1 MVEHPKPQQATQ
13 GGGAL
18 HTISSTTRH
27 GRPCPGL
34 RPGDPPCGHPCPH
47 ALFQPLPQQPAP
59 LPGIYLNTITGAKG
73 VYLTTGDTTGQA
85 VPLDQVHHMAL
96 GPRLPNADKPRNPL
110 AGRGAREPRPVDPNA
125 PGPDRALLHLTI
137 KHRAQLPTTLAGE
150 KYFIVEGLTDD
161 VITLAANTLAATT
174 DAWDVAVGHPTA
186 RKDRIQGTE
195 DTLTPDL
202 MNHLMTLT
210 SPPEQHDRKTKGPK
224 VTDWAV
230 FNDKPPDT
238 PTVTLT
244 CHQHTWWVAR
254 WNATGTTDR
263 VHTFTP
269 AAKPATPLAL
279 GDRFSHSTH
288 HTNHIRAHWLAL
300 KTAMHWTVDAPAT
313 DTTLPETWL
322 TLTHNL
328 AAYVRKYGTAQA
340 QRWMSW
346 PTDTEGT
353 LKLRTTSL
361 QEHANRLRGMHRPQE
376 GQGPAYSIFRR
387 DAPKPPPKPA
397 PEQPQPKPRPRP
409 GGADASARRAKRPQ
423 PEPKVAP
430 APPPPDPQLK
440 PKAPACPL
448 FTRAERAAMH
458 PEWPDGAEVQGVYGT
473 TLKGQPKHFVW
484 FRGKIQGGL
493 ATPGQ
498 NGNLQLKIKWQALP
512 EWGEK
517 VETSNLELWDDR
529 QLQECPVQL
538 RTPANQVPPGTVWT
552 GDVPQTW
559 LEEPD
564 IPGEERM
571 AAAINH
577 KLRLGQ

>member
-1 MVEHPKPQQATQ
+1 MK
-13 GGGAL
+13 
-18 HTISSTTRH
+18 HT
-27 GRPCPGL
+27 
-34 RPGDPPCGHPCPH
+34 
-47 ALFQPLPQQPAP
+47 
-59 LPGIYLNTITGAKG
+59 
-73 VYLTTGDTTGQA
+73 
-85 VPLDQVHHMAL
+85 
-96 GPRLPNADKPRNPL
+96 
-110 AGRGAREPRPVDPNA
+110 
-125 PGPDRALLHLTI
+125 
-137 KHRAQLPTTLAGE
+137 AQLPTTLAGE

-186 RKDRIQGTE
+186 RKDRVQGTE

-202 MNHLMTLT
+202 MNHLVTLT

-224 VTDWAV
+224 VIDWAV

-288 HTNHIRAHWLAL
+288 HTNHPRAHWLAL

-346 PTDTEGT
+346 PTDTERT

-361 QEHANRLRGMHRPQE
+361 QEHTNRLRGMHRPQE
-376 GQGPAYSIFRR
+376 GQGPAYSIF
-387 DAPKPPPKPA
+387 
-397 PEQPQPKPRPRP
+397 
-409 GGADASARRAKRPQ
+409 
-423 PEPKVAP
+423 
-430 APPPPDPQLK
+430 
-440 PKAPACPL
+440 
-448 FTRAERAAMH
+448 
-458 PEWPDGAEVQGVYGT
+458 
-473 TLKGQPKHFVW
+473 
-484 FRGKIQGGL
+484 
-493 ATPGQ
+493 
-498 NGNLQLKIKWQALP
+498 
-512 EWGEK
+512 
-517 VETSNLELWDDR
+517 
-529 QLQECPVQL
+529 
-538 RTPANQVPPGTVWT
+538 
-552 GDVPQTW
+552 
-559 LEEPD
+559 
-564 IPGEERM
+564 
-571 AAAINH
+571 
-577 KLRLGQ
+577 